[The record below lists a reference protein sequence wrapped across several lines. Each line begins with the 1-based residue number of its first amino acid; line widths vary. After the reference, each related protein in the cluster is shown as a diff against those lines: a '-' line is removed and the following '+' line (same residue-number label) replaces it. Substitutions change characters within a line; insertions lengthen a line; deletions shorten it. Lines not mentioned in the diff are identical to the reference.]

1 MRRKGNN
8 RISRINEQVKHEMS
22 YIIRN
27 LKDPR
32 VPDMTSVVEVEVTTD
47 LKHCKAYISMLGTD
61 EQIAEGSE
69 GLKHSAGF
77 IRKELARRLNLRN
90 TPEIHFIMDNS
101 IEYGI
106 KMSQLIDEVNK
117 DLHESDDNQSEVKDD
132 D

>member
-32 VPDMTSVVEVEVTTD
+32 IPDMTSVVEVEVTTD

-61 EQIAEGSE
+61 EQIAEGEE
-69 GLKHSAGF
+69 GLKHSKGF
-77 IRKELARRLNLRN
+77 IRKELASRLNLRN
-90 TPEIHFIMDNS
+90 TPEIHFVMDNS

-117 DLHESDDNQSEVKDD
+117 DLKPLETDEGDV
-132 D
+132 